1 VRTNRTFRISSA
13 LVLAALAAVVAVGPR
28 QEVGPRVEAGD
39 TTWAIPADGTGVDA
53 AVNTQDDTTW

>member
-1 VRTNRTFRISSA
+1 MRTNRTFRISSA

-28 QEVGPRVEAGD
+28 YEAGPRAVADD
-39 TTWAIPADGTGVDA
+39 TTWVIPADGTGVGD